1 MLELILS
8 TESKVLSTNLKTF
21 EEQANQYLATLTST
35 FETDDDFVKAKEE
48 VKELKEIED
57 KIRTA
62 IKQTQ
67 NGEIAEL
74 IATAESI
81 AERFRQERLERD
93 KLVKA
98 KETEIKKQIADKAI
112 EKIAETRNKLVKL
125 SDISLALE
133 MTMPKHSIAKRIEE
147 AQKNKRTI
155 DSLTKAVNAE
165 EASIISEMSAEIGRL
180 TERLDQI
187 NAKSA
192 YLFPDAVKLIATQD
206 DLASIIQQRI
216 ADEEKREAEI
226 KVKAEQEAKAK
237 TEAEKIQAESK
248 AIADETD
255 AKQAVENPQNFA
267 KMKTIEP
274 TQTDEPLADF
284 VITVRLRNTTQS
296 KAVEVARM
304 LKDSLDD
311 CEVKLNKAQ

>member
-21 EEQANQYLATLTST
+21 EEQANQYLATLTTT
-35 FETDDDFVKAKEE
+35 FETDDDFAKAKEE
-48 VKELKEIED
+48 VKELKEIEG

-62 IKQTQ
+62 IKQTH

-81 AERFRQERLERD
+81 AERFHQERLERD
-93 KLVKA
+93 KLVKS
-98 KETEIKKQIADKAI
+98 KEAEIKKQIADKAI

-192 YLFPDAVKLIATQD
+192 YLFPDAVRLIAAQD
-206 DLASIIQQRI
+206 DLAPIIQQRI
-216 ADEEKREAEI
+216 AEEEQREAEI
-226 KVKAEQEAKAK
+226 KTKAEQEAKAK
-237 TEAEKIQAESK
+237 AEAEKIQAESK
-248 AIADETD
+248 AIADEMDT
-255 AKQAVENPQNFA
+255 KQAVENPQNFA
-267 KMKTIEP
+267 KMETIEP

-284 VITVRLRNTTQS
+284 VITIRLNQVSQS
-296 KAVEVARM
+296 KAVEVAKM
-304 LKDSLDD
+304 LKNTLTDY
-311 CEVKLNKAQ
+311 EVKLNKAQ

>member
-1 MLELILS
+1 MTSANQQFELILK

-21 EEQANQYLATLTST
+21 EEQANQYLATLTTT
-35 FETDDDFVKAKEE
+35 FETDDDFAKAKEE
-48 VKELKEIED
+48 VKELESIEK
-57 KIRTA
+57 KIREA

-67 NGEIAEL
+67 TGEIAEL
-74 IATAESI
+74 VSTAEQI
-81 AERFRQERLERD
+81 AERFRQERLTRD
-93 KLVKA
+93 KLVKS
-98 KETEIKKQIADKAI
+98 KEAEIKKQIADKAI
-112 EKIAETRNKLVKL
+112 EEIADTRNKLVKL

-133 MTMPKHSIAKRIEE
+133 ITMPKHGIANRIAE

-155 DSLTKAVNAE
+155 DGLTKAVNGE
-165 EASIISEMSAEIGRL
+165 KNLIIKEMSVEIGRL
-180 TERLDQI
+180 SERLEQL

-206 DLASIIQQRI
+206 DLTPIIQQRI

-226 KVKAEQEAKAK
+226 KTKAEQEAKAK
-237 TEAEKIQAESK
+237 AK
-248 AIADETD
+248 AIADEMER
-255 AKQAVENPQNFA
+255 KQAVENPQNVA
-267 KMKTIEP
+267 KMETIEP